1 MSAYHRI
8 PAFPADRILSRH
20 RCLRIA
26 CTCASQSARGRAQS
40 KTLPRPPLRQ
50 KTRSVLDCGGVVQ
63 RPVTTFRNW
72 VTADGAPGPT
82 GSGGFKAEPGRYHL
96 YVARACPWAHRTTI
110 FREIKGLQSMIGL
123 SVTHWLMADNGWTF
137 EPGPGV
143 VADPL
148 HSTEFIWELYKRSDP
163 NYTGHATVP
172 VFWDK
177 DTSQIVNNES
187 AQIIRIFN
195 SAFDDLGAALARLLP
210 AICARRSTPTMPEY
224 TTPSTTA
231 CTRPGL
237 PDRSLSTMRR
247 SAAS

>member
-1 MSAYHRI
+1 MAMLI
-8 PAFPADRILSRH
+8 DG
-20 RCLRIA
+20 
-26 CTCASQSARGRAQS
+26 TWSQQDNLVDAEGH
-40 KTLPRPPLRQ
+40 L
-50 KTRSVLDCGGVVQ
+50 Q
-63 RPVTTFRNW
+63 RPVAAFRNW
-72 VTADGAPGPT
+72 VTVDGAPGPT

-148 HSTEFIWELYKRSDP
+148 QSTEFICYTNAATPTTPDAPRFPFFGIRTPRRSS
-163 NYTGHATVP
+163 ATNLRRSFACSTVRS
-172 VFWDK
+172 
-177 DTSQIVNNES
+177 TIS
-187 AQIIRIFN
+187 A
-195 SAFDDLGAALARLLP
+195 P
-210 AICARRSTPTMPEY
+210 APGTTTPSICTRRSTPSTLGY

-237 PDRSLSTMRR
+237 LDRRLSTMRR
-247 SAAS
+247 SAAFSGRSSGWKISYPGNVSSVATY